1 MNQKEIIELIDNKFG
16 IVKSDIYDEY
26 QLSVVVKKENIF
38 AALALMQLN
47 DFKELSILT
56 AVDWLDRNVFEVVYI
71 LFSYTHNQ
79 QLILKTEIDRNNPE
93 IVSVMKLWEVAE
105 TYERDVHEFFGIK
118 FLGNPSLKPFFLH
131 NWLDMPPL
139 RKDFNTQ
146 QYSDK
151 VFGKTKEERKK

>member
-1 MNQKEIIELIDNKFG
+1 MIDNKFG
-16 IVKSDIYDEY
+16 IVKHEIYDEY
-26 QLSVVVKKENIF
+26 QLSVVVKQENIF

-79 QLILKTEIDRNNPE
+79 QLILKTEINRDNPE
-93 IVSVMKLWEVAE
+93 IVSVMNLWEVAE

-131 NWLDMPPL
+131 NSNFSKSFSDLSSFIAFTKTAVNFLSLTPVNSPL
-139 RKDFNTQ
+139 RP
-146 QYSDK
+146 
-151 VFGKTKEERKK
+151 